1 MCVQI
6 DVGYNDINQAASLEL
21 IAAMKGKCW
30 DTAERAQLT
39 VVSAAS
45 AVMNV
50 PTGTIMHDAIVLLTT
65 HTTLGAHTTPKT
77 THVTTS

>member
-1 MCVQI
+1 M
-6 DVGYNDINQAASLEL
+6 SLVSVTL
-21 IAAMKGKCW
+21 SDGILLLFIYVVRNAKCW